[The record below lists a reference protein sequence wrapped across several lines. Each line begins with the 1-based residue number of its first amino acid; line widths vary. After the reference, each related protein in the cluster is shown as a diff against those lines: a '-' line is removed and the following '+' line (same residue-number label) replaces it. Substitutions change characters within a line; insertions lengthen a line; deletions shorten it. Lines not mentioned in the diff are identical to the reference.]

1 MGDLMKVEAIV
12 YKKNGKPRKGKGF
25 SRKELEESGLT
36 TKEALKLGIP
46 VDKRR
51 SSAYKEN
58 VEALKQFIETVKAFF
73 EKKEKAKK
81 QKPKTKTKKK

>member
-1 MGDLMKVEAIV
+1 LMKVEAIV

-25 SRKELEESGLT
+25 SRKELEEAKIT
-36 TKEALKLGIP
+36 IKEALKLGIP

-58 VEALKQFIETVKAFF
+58 IETLKQFIKTVKAST
-73 EKKEKAKK
+73 ERKEKTKR
-81 QKPKTKTKKK
+81 QKAKTKTRKE

>member
-1 MGDLMKVEAIV
+1 MKVEAIV

-25 SRKELEESGLT
+25 SRKELEEAKIII
-36 TKEALKLGIP
+36 KEALKLGIP

-58 VEALKQFIETVKAFF
+58 IETLKQFIKTVKAST
-73 EKKEKAKK
+73 ERKEKTKR
-81 QKPKTKTKKK
+81 QKAKTKTRKE